1 MRPSISEIHG
11 SFGTVPVAVA
21 TSEEVQSLPLR
32 ALRVYLVLLA
42 RFNVRKDG
50 WTWSMS
56 ALARDTGIHRDHIS
70 EAVRRLEDAGLLE
83 VARGAGLTASHY
95 RLTVPP
101 SMMGEG
107 AKSAPTV
114 GAKSAPSPPEPAP
127 WEGAKPAPT
136 GGANSAPPLHR
147 DHTEDLQKI
156 PPTPQRGEKAE
167 EPSAEEEEEE
177 MTYDLG
183 DTPTRGDLVRQLAR
197 DMGIRP
203 REARRIFERRE
214 QIELDT
220 RPPPPPLKVKQSHIE
235 ELRALGWLTP
245 EQEAACAGHL
255 VEDVPRFT
263 PPPVVEDIAVT
274 DAPPRFDLPPRL
286 AHRARPRATVD
297 AS

>member
-83 VARGAGLTASHY
+83 VARGAGLSASHY

-101 SMMGEG
+101 SMVGEG

-114 GAKSAPSPPEPAP
+114 GAKPAPSPPEPAP

-136 GGANSAPPLHR
+136 GGANSAPTLHR
-147 DHTEDLQKI
+147 DHTEVLQKI

-167 EPSAEEEEEE
+167 EPSAEDEEE
-177 MTYDLG
+177 MPYDLG
-183 DTPTRGDLVRQLAR
+183 DTPTRGDRIRKLAHE
-197 DMGIRP
+197 MGIRP
-203 REARRIFERRE
+203 REARRIVERQEAMAEDR
-214 QIELDT
+214 T
-220 RPPPPPLKVKQSHIE
+220 PKPPPLLVDLTMLAE
-235 ELRALGWLTP
+235 MRARGWLTP
-245 EQEAACAGHL
+245 EQEAASGVRLPSIEPAPQA
-255 VEDVPRFT
+255 E
-263 PPPVVEDIAVT
+263 PVIEVAPV
-274 DAPPRFDLPPRL
+274 DAPRVFELPARL

>member
-1 MRPSISEIHG
+1 VKPSISEIHG

-50 WTWSMS
+50 WTWSMA

-70 EAVRRLEDAGLLE
+70 EAVRRLEEAGLLE

-114 GAKSAPSPPEPAP
+114 GAKSAPSPPELAP
-127 WEGAKPAPT
+127 GEGAKPAPT

-156 PPTPQRGEKAE
+156 PPTPPRGEKAE
-167 EPSAEEEEEE
+167 EPSADEEEE
-177 MTYDLG
+177 MAHDLG
-183 DTPTRGDLVRQLAR
+183 ESPTRGDLVRQLAR

-203 REARRIFERRE
+203 REARKVLERRE
-214 QIELDT
+214 HIAADE
-220 RPPPPPLKVKQSHIE
+220 RPPAPPLKVKQSHLE
-235 ELRALGWLTP
+235 ELRALGWLTA

-263 PPPVVEDIAVT
+263 PVPAVSDDVTLT

-286 AHRARPRATVD
+286 AHRARQRAAVD
-297 AS
+297 A